1 MAYLRLALKPGIDK
15 QNTEYGA
22 EGGWIDSDYVRFRYG
37 LPEKMGGW
45 TMFAGQ
51 ETYLLGQCSEVFT
64 WSDLAGSPYAAVG
77 TNRKLYVFTGGAWAD
92 ITPIRATTGAGD
104 VTFAASNGS
113 AIITVTD
120 TAHNAIE
127 GDFVKFSGAVSLG
140 GNITAAILNSEYE
153 ITQVLS
159 ANTYTITAPVVA
171 NSSDLEIS

>member
-77 TNRKLYVFTGGAWAD
+77 TNRKLYVLLVGHGRTLPLFEPRQVLGTSRL
-92 ITPIRATTGAGD
+92 PRATAQQ
-104 VTFAASNGS
+104 
-113 AIITVTD
+113 
-120 TAHNAIE
+120 
-127 GDFVKFSGAVSLG
+127 L
-140 GNITAAILNSEYE
+140 L
-153 ITQVLS
+153 L
-159 ANTYTITAPVVA
+159 
-171 NSSDLEIS
+171 